1 MKTTQEEIGFLN
13 HHFNELNKQ
22 IGILAAKQA
31 TAETV
36 CRQLANELHLLREVQ
51 RCAMQQLHSIELH
64 QSGLYMWENIG
75 EGG

>member
-1 MKTTQEEIGFLN
+1 MKTTHEDIGFLN
-13 HHFNELNKQ
+13 QQFNELNKQ

-36 CRQLANELHLLREVQ
+36 FKQLANELHLLREVQ
-51 RCAMQQLHSIELH
+51 RCAMQQLHGIELH